1 MHQAPWPL
9 IFKHWWSDRPM
20 HMAKTSFSFCP
31 LLLCSS
37 SPRHIKFQYRRKKR
51 NSCIFGLANFFLPP
65 VTSRGSPIV
74 GCSHSSPS
82 VPHSSPAHS
91 WARGK
96 ISYMAAAARY
106 TANHPQHSRYTTRN
120 TTRYTTRNTAETL
133 PGAAF
138 PVRTENWLVFSF
150 HSLKA
155 SKLQNAAPASSSV
168 VLRVV

>member
-1 MHQAPWPL
+1 
-9 IFKHWWSDRPM
+9 M

-65 VTSRGSPIV
+65 ASSRGSSIV

-106 TANHPQHSRYTTRN
+106 NLQTTRN
-120 TTRYTTRNTAETL
+120 IHATLHATRHATPHATL
-133 PGAAF
+133 PKRCQGAAF
-138 PVRTENWLVFSF
+138 PVRTEKSTCIFVSF
-150 HSLKA
+150 LWSLKA
-155 SKLQNAAPASSSV
+155 PKCCPCQQFGSV
-168 VLRVV
+168 ARSVACSVACSV

>member
-1 MHQAPWPL
+1 
-9 IFKHWWSDRPM
+9 M

-51 NSCIFGLANFFLPP
+51 NCPRVVYSDVLLLCIFGLANFFLPP
-65 VTSRGSPIV
+65 ATSRGSPIV
-74 GCSHSSPS
+74 GCSHSSPG

-133 PGAAF
+133 PGGSISGQD
-138 PVRTENWLVFSF
+138 RKIDLYF
-150 HSLKA
+150 HFIPLKPQS
-155 SKLQNAAPASSSV
+155 SKLLPLPAV
-168 VLRVV
+168 R